1 MTDNIPDWARSS
13 QPVTTPA
20 PHTSVPAWADP
31 NAGETG
37 IQRLTRGHSDPT
49 HPNLWNVIYGL
60 QGAYEQSALSGLM
73 AEPTRAVME
82 GVGYGKDELKRRYP
96 NQTED
101 WYKRQLHNAYNIA
114 ITDGREDAANKVA
127 ANPYPG
133 HQVGNFAAGVLGS
146 ADPTWAIP
154 VPGVN
159 GLTRAPARIA
169 ATAAMHG
176 GLTAASDAAAQGMD
190 MLEGQK
196 KDFDV
201 KRNLEAAAFGS
212 AFGGAIGGLG
222 EVHNVPAVSD
232 FVAGLFGKRGVDTLP
247 AANPRASTSPLT
259 TERPTMTP
267 EQHAQLGE
275 LVKTGSVDDI
285 KNFLVDKQGPKP
297 TWSDVN
303 ELVKTR
309 DAIPEGTLPNFQEAV
324 NSHLDRTH
332 AAVVKDHIE
341 AQMSDWKNKPDVE
354 VVHRAEDIA
363 DPEVR
368 KSSVKQK
375 LNADNTVGF
384 VGPDGKV
391 RVFAGAVKTPEQA
404 SAVLFHEGLG
414 HFGLAQKFGAGLDKT
429 LETLMTRNVG
439 QFGKDVAAWVKA
451 NPKAYKGNKLRAAE
465 EVLAEMSQEGPLKK
479 SLADALESHVR
490 RFGRQ
495 MGMKLSYSD
504 AEIRNILSMAH
515 DAVIN
520 GKGRD
525 VAGNGFKFKSI
536 EESDNPWMHPDENP
550 FPKGRGEMPE
560 GDVKQVMS
568 EHANNA
574 SAFDPATARSIP
586 DEDVHQIMSE
596 NDDGFR
602 FSKKDDEDAARLIAQ
617 ARELGVD
624 TNSIPELRNLQKMNK
639 FHGEFQD
646 TIAERAKAIAQRGR
660 EAHEDG
666 RLPFTVG
673 TKFSTEHSRRNG
685 SPPWEVTGHY
695 VDAKDGRYGYHVKRS
710 VDGDEERS
718 ILFAGG
724 GKSPLGNSYEDL
736 AKSFQPF
743 TGPSEVKFMTPDQL
757 NGKRDAAE
765 QIHED
770 AFTHFGDGYSPKFRS
785 IEEAEKAAS
794 NTALNPSAV
803 KKSKSVGHLD
813 RKLFVYDNAA
823 KEANAKM
830 MLLHAKAQE
839 AGGLSHEDMADL
851 IETANSFHYVLG
863 RLDND
868 LGEVGRALNA
878 AKAITFRRGNIL
890 ELKAALEGENSPLSA
905 LMDPENAEKFL
916 KQFAAMSQNGNSN
929 GAANLLK
936 GVNQPYW
943 WQYLLTWRSNM
954 LLSGLSTHLKNPMD
968 MATTAGRELE
978 EKLAALPMGALR
990 DMARSV
996 GMKNVQQGVHPAEVV
1011 AHTWGITRALLSAST
1026 YKDAANAFK
1035 SGGYQRFGVSGIQN
1049 PRIPVVSKVTDALA
1063 AMDVFFRTILDNGNL
1078 HALGVREARK
1088 SGLTSWDDITT
1099 AAAGHAMHPTLG
1111 MLKEAKELSEH
1122 TMLIN
1127 ESALND
1133 AINRAKRIRPGM
1145 NGLEQFSAFATN
1157 YLTPFIRVQ
1166 SNALI
1171 NQIVRRSP
1179 LSFLDPI
1186 TRADFKAGGARRD
1199 IAISRTVI
1207 GSALMAMYWQA
1218 AGAKKIT
1225 DQGPDN
1231 DFNKLQ
1237 EMEASGWRPGATHDK
1252 GRFNTNG
1259 NLNLSL
1265 NPFDLHNNVAS
1276 LVAGV
1281 REAYDQGASKHNVAL
1296 SLKLSAASIMSA
1308 LTKQTFVNDIGEAWD
1323 AFRSPGETGS
1333 KKAARFLGNEAK
1345 TFLPNATTQAAKMVD
1360 PVARDTSQN
1369 PIVDIPHSAVPFW
1382 SKTLPAQHTT
1392 YGEEKKTGTGLTG
1405 VHTWFSQGN
1414 GQNEVTDPVH
1424 VEMARLGDLFDD
1436 TLVGPVQRTI
1446 TGKDINRSR
1455 FKPEQITDAGNV
1467 RLTAEQFQE
1476 FQRMAGE
1483 DITEHVRDAMAS
1495 PNWADMSDEE
1505 KAARVHKIST
1515 NSKKAVK
1522 RYLYGHQ
1529 N

>member
-201 KRNLEAAAFGS
+201 KRNLEAAAFGG
-212 AFGGAIGGLG
+212 AFGAGIGGLG

-285 KNFLVDKQGPKP
+285 KNFLADKQGPKP

-324 NSHLDRTH
+324 NSHLDQTH

-354 VVHRAEDIA
+354 VIHRAEDIA

-429 LETLMTRNVG
+429 LESLVTRNVG
-439 QFGKDVAAWVKA
+439 QFGKDVAAWMKK

-465 EVLAEMSQEGPLKK
+465 EVLAEMSQDGVVKK
-479 SLADALESHVR
+479 SVADALVAHVR

-504 AEIRNILSMAH
+504 AEVRNILSMAH
-515 DAVIN
+515 EAVVG

-525 VAGNGFKFKSI
+525 VAGNGFKFKHT
-536 EESDNPWMHPDENP
+536 EETDTPWSHPNENP
-550 FPKGRGEMPE
+550 FVKGRGELPE
-560 GDVKQVMS
+560 GDVKQIMG
-568 EHANNA
+568 EDNFRPEGGLDDA
-574 SAFDPATARSIP
+574 
-586 DEDVHQIMSE
+586 DVHQIMSE
-596 NDDGFR
+596 DEAPHTYRPEGGLDDSDVR
-602 FSKKDDEDAARLIAQ
+602 QLTSEDDA
-617 ARELGVD
+617 
-624 TNSIPELRNLQKMNK
+624 
-639 FHGEFQD
+639 
-646 TIAERAKAIAQRGR
+646 
-660 EAHEDG
+660 
-666 RLPFTVG
+666 
-673 TKFSTEHSRRNG
+673 
-685 SPPWEVTGHY
+685 
-695 VDAKDGRYGYHVKRS
+695 
-710 VDGDEERS
+710 
-718 ILFAGG
+718 
-724 GKSPLGNSYEDL
+724 
-736 AKSFQPF
+736 
-743 TGPSEVKFMTPDQL
+743 KFMTPDQL
-757 NGKRDAAE
+757 NGRKDQAQ

-770 AFTHFGDGYSPKFRS
+770 AYNHFGDGYTPKFRS
-785 IEEAEKAAS
+785 IEEATKAARD
-794 NTALNPSAV
+794 TALDPSEV
-803 KKSKSVGHLD
+803 KKSRGVGHLD

-830 MLLHAKAQE
+830 MLLHQKAQE
-839 AGGLSHEDMADL
+839 AGGLSHDDMADL
-851 IETANSFHYVLG
+851 IATANQFHYVLG

-868 LGEVGRALNA
+868 LGEVGRALNV
-878 AKAITFRRGNIL
+878 AKEITFRRNNIQDL
-890 ELKAALEGENSPLSA
+890 RAVLEGQDSPLA
-905 LMDPENAEKFL
+905 GLADHETAEKFL
-916 KQFAAMSQNGNSN
+916 KQFAAMAQNGNPN
-929 GAANLLK
+929 GAAQMLK
-936 GVNQPYW
+936 GVNKPYW

-978 EKLAALPMGALR
+978 EKLAALPLGALR

-996 GMKNVQQGVHPAEVV
+996 GMKNVEQGVHPAEVV

-1026 YKDAANAFK
+1026 YKDAATAFK

-1446 TGKDINRSR
+1446 TGKDIDRSR

-1495 PNWADMSDEE
+1495 PNWTDMSDEE